1 MSETYQK
8 NGLRFGIIAASLLVA
23 TGLTACG
30 GGGKQAS
37 NTTTEPVPSEIPM
50 TDAGNSALAEETTG
64 PTGADN
70 PTSPA
75 ADGIRSVREWLGAN
89 LPPISDYSRTHVYV
103 DLVKQA
109 RPFGSASAPWDGKA
123 TLGDDGWPIDDF
135 GIFLMSDQEEISG
148 IAGTYTVLFDGQA
161 SIKLDGSPKVKIQNK
176 HYDSSTNRTKLELI
190 LAPGAGRLALSF
202 TQTGAGIKNL
212 QVIRPGY
219 DASNPPL
226 FTRTFIDH
234 VQRFG
239 TLRFM
244 DWLRTN
250 NNPVTSWDTRT
261 DPQRVRTNT
270 SKGVPWEHIV
280 ALANQTGQNV
290 WINIPVAA
298 TDDYVRQLARL
309 LKRTLN
315 ANSHIYVE
323 YSNEVWN
330 GQFQQ
335 HGSNKALAA
344 EEVKADRN
352 SVLAY
357 DGSQDPNQWMYRR
370 IAKRGKEI
378 SDIFRSVFGDA
389 AMMSRVRPVF
399 STQVVLPYVSEIGLN
414 FIAAVYGPPSQYF
427 YAMAG
432 APYFN
437 LGSQQRV
444 EGLST
449 DQVLQAMDQSVTNL
463 PRINQFE
470 KNQALA
476 SWYGLRWLAYEGGT
490 DTFGPGSLGAK
501 KAANLDPRMQ
511 GICERYLS
519 NWYQSGGQ
527 LFMWF
532 NAGAG
537 NWDTQ
542 YGAWELSTDLS
553 ITDTPKIRCMD
564 QTLAGPTPSLEGR
577 NKAPG
582 SFDAYA
588 YADNFAPYSKGSMD
602 QVRYL
607 QAGKFNDYLV
617 QAAQAGSYQLILN
630 VATASGDNHI
640 DISVNG
646 KRIASAFELSGTGWN
661 EFIEQA
667 PITLNLRAGFNTLR
681 IATNKS
687 NGGYDLQRLTLKP

>member
-1 MSETYQK
+1 MSDIHQK
-8 NGLRFGIIAASLLVA
+8 NGLRFGLIAASILVA
-23 TGLTACG
+23 TGLVSCG

-37 NTTTEPVPSEIPM
+37 NTTAAPAPSESP
-50 TDAGNSALAEETTG
+50 TTVAGNSAPAEKTTE
-64 PTGADN
+64 PAGADN
-70 PTSPA
+70 TTT
-75 ADGIRSVREWLGAN
+75 ADGIRSVREFLGAN
-89 LPPISDYSRTHVYV
+89 PPPISDYSRTHVYV

-109 RPFGSASAPWDGKA
+109 RPFGSASAPWDEKA
-123 TLGDDGWPIDDF
+123 KLGDDGWPVGDF
-135 GIFLMSDQEEISG
+135 GVFLMTAQEGIGG
-148 IAGTYTVLFDGQA
+148 IAGTYTASFDGQA
-161 SIKLDGSPKVKIQNK
+161 IVTPIASNSQIINQRYN
-176 HYDSSTNRTKLELI
+176 SSSHRTTLEI
-190 LAPGAGRLALSF
+190 VLAQGAGQLALSF
-202 TQTGAGIKNL
+202 TKTGAGIKNL
-212 QVIRPGY
+212 QVIRPSY

-250 NNPVTSWDTRT
+250 NNPVTRWDTRT

-270 SKGVPWEHIV
+270 GKGVPWEHIV

-290 WINIPVAA
+290 WINVPVSAD
-298 TDDYVRQLARL
+298 DDYVRQLARL
-309 LKRTLN
+309 LKGQLN
-315 ANSHIYVE
+315 ASSLIYVE
-323 YSNEVWN
+323 YSNELWN

-335 HGSNKALAA
+335 HGSNKARAA
-344 EEVKADRN
+344 EEVKADLN
-352 SVLAY
+352 SPLAY

-399 STQVVLPYVSEIGLN
+399 ATQVVLPYVSEIGLN
-414 FIAAVYGPPSQYF
+414 FIAAVYGPPARYF

-449 DQVLQAMDQSVTNL
+449 DQILHAMEQSVADL

-519 NWYQSGGQ
+519 TWYQSGGQ

-542 YGAWELSTDLS
+542 YGAWELSTDLA

-564 QTLAGPTPSLEGR
+564 QTLAGPAPSLVGR

-582 SFDAYA
+582 SFDAFA
-588 YADNFAPYSKGSMD
+588 YVGNFPPYSKGSMD

-617 QAAQAGSYQLILN
+617 QAAQAGNYQLILN
-630 VATASGDNHI
+630 AATASGGNRI

-646 KRIASAFELSGTGWN
+646 SRITNAFELSGTGWGT
-661 EFIEQA
+661 FTEQS
-667 PITLNLRAGFNTLR
+667 PIALKLRAGFNTLR
-681 IATNKS
+681 IATNNS